1 MDDRKMIQEMI
12 YDTEE
17 SIKFFSSAKKPD
29 RERSACAAFLR
40 SLNIKFNANDLQSIE
55 DDPPDVIFDKAK
67 FEVKE
72 YLDDDRRRH
81 AEFKQRLDKLR
92 QAQKLSDLLQPY
104 RPFNITMRD
113 VSGRLSP
120 FLEDYAK
127 SYGRTLCSSLDVLVY
142 FNLTDCHVEGDNV
155 DPDNSRLL
163 KQGWRSVSMIT
174 NSFAYIFFAQDSA
187 PEFLIANSGIIKKA
201 PVISGLFDI

>member
-1 MDDRKMIQEMI
+1 MIQEMI

-29 RERSACAAFLR
+29 RERSVCAAFLR
-40 SLNIKFNANDLQSIE
+40 SLKIKFNANDLQSID
-55 DDPPDVIFDKAK
+55 DDPPDVIFGKAR

-81 AEFKQRLDKLR
+81 DEFKQRLKQLR

-113 VSGRLSP
+113 VSERITS
-120 FLEDYAK
+120 FLEEYAK
-127 SYGRTLCSSLDVLVY
+127 SYGMTHCSSLDVLVY
-142 FNLTDCHVEGDNV
+142 FNLIDCHIVDDNAK
-155 DPDNSRLL
+155 PDNSRIL
-163 KQGWRSVSMIT
+163 KQGWRSVSIIT
-174 NSFAYIFFAQDSA
+174 NSFAYIFIAQDSA
-187 PEFLIANSGIIKKA
+187 PEFLIANSGMIKKA